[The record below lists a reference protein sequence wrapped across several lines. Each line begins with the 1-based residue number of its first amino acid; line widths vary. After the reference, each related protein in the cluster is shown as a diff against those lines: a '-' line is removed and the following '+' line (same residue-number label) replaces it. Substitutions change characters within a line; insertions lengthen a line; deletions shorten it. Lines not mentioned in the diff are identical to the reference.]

1 VLEAV
6 EAVSEIMVTMR
17 KAGKQT
23 GGLEGVPT
31 RKYFRPLDFSVQV
44 GGYVSTCRAD
54 KNLTNA
60 SDEIP
65 KKQTQTVWE
74 MFIGVNPVEILGQGS
89 VRSHIKL
96 IQESA
101 DLESCILTGSTNQ
114 IASDKFDDPVFT
126 EQFKLSVRES
136 LNEKLPAMLGEI
148 VHLVLLSALFDV
160 CDKYQIP
167 AGDKRRLKKI
177 LAGKRQSIPQ
187 LSDEEADSFEHTDAV
202 LKKFQLED
210 EERSRSLIDRLFKT
224 PPGLKKGAIKTP
236 KAFMEKL
243 GQPPT
248 FTGRDDF
255 FQKLNKRIYEADDTK
270 RKSIARY
277 FGISADALDD
287 LRKKT
292 YGDRRSWPTVV
303 SEAKKMRR
311 L

>member
-31 RKYFRPLDFSVQV
+31 REYFRPLDFSVQV

-101 DLESCILTGSTNQ
+101 DLESCTLTGSTNQ

-148 VHLVLLSALFDV
+148 VNLVLLSALFDV

-167 AGDKRRLKKI
+167 AGDKSKLKAI
-177 LAGKRQSIPQ
+177 LAGKRSKIPK
-187 LSDEEADSFEHTDAV
+187 LSDGEADFSEDTHAV
-202 LKKFQLED
+202 LKNFQLEW
-210 EERSRSLIDRLFKT
+210 EGRSRSLIDRLFQT
-224 PPGLKKGAIKTP
+224 RPGLKKGARKTP
-236 KAFMEKL
+236 KVFLERQ
-243 GQPPT
+243 GRPPT
-248 FTGRDDF
+248 FTSRDDF
-255 FQKLNKRIYEADDTK
+255 FQKLNKRIYEADDTG
-270 RKSIARY
+270 RKNIARR
-277 FGISADALDD
+277 FGISPDALDD
-287 LRKKT
+287 LRKQT
-292 YGDRRSWPTVV
+292 FGDQRSWRRVV
-303 SEAKKMRR
+303 TEAKKRGR